1 MDDTDTA
8 GSNEIFRFLASTVHD
23 MKNSISVL
31 SGTLSGVS
39 TGLGPYFSIEV
50 AKMRKHRKHRKH
62 HGALRLE
69 NGGSYGG
76 GCFVLTLP

>member
-39 TGLGPYFSIEV
+39 TG
-50 AKMRKHRKHRKH
+50 
-62 HGALRLE
+62 
-69 NGGSYGG
+69 
-76 GCFVLTLP
+76 CFVLTLP

>member
-8 GSNEIFRFLASTVHD
+8 GSNEIFLFLASTVHD

-39 TGLGPYFSIEV
+39 TDLGPYFSIEV
-50 AKMRKHRKHRKH
+50 AKMRKHRER